1 MDRPDRRVVKTK
13 AAAYQ
18 ALNDLMQ
25 KKKYANITIQEII
38 DRANIGRTTF
48 YSHFIDKD
56 DLLSNYIETIFDSF
70 NGNLTKYLLP
80 EHDNHFICVAD
91 LFTHVQENYCFING
105 VLMSES
111 GERLMNRFRNYY
123 GKKIEPYILGQLPKG
138 KQPKV
143 PIDILTNYVAG
154 TLTEL
159 IRWWIKSGEKY
170 TPEQMEKYF
179 EALIFPTIQLMV
191 QN

>member
-1 MDRPDRRVVKTK
+1 MDRSDRRIEKTK
-13 AAAYQ
+13 TAVYQ
-18 ALNDLMQ
+18 ALNELMQ
-25 KKKYANITIQEII
+25 KKKYPNITIQEII

-48 YSHFIDKD
+48 YSHFTDKD
-56 DLLSNYIETIFDSF
+56 DLLSSYIETIFESF
-70 NGNLTKYLLP
+70 NGSLAKSTLSGHN
-80 EHDNHFICVAD
+80 NHFICVAE

-111 GERLMNRFRNYY
+111 GERLMNKFRNYW
-123 GKKIEPYILGQLPKG
+123 GKKIEQYLLGQLPKE

-143 PIDILTNYVAG
+143 PIDMLTNYVTG

-159 IRWWIKSGEKY
+159 IQWGIKSGEKY

-179 EALIFPTIQLMV
+179 
-191 QN
+191 